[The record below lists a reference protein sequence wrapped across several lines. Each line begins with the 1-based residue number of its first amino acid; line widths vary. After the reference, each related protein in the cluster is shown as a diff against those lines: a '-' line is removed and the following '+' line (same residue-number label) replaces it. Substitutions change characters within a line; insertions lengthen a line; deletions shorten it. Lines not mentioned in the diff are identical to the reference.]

1 MRISV
6 IGCGYLG
13 AVHAATLASMGHTVV
28 GIDVDAAKVE
38 QLGRGAAP
46 FFEPGLDELLRDGIA
61 TARLSFSTDF
71 ADAAGSQLHFLCVG
85 TPQSKTSGGAD
96 LSYVVAATE
105 ALLPHLAAGSAVVG
119 KSTVPVGTVDMLRG
133 VLFPRPDVLLG
144 WNPEFLRQGT
154 AVKDSLV
161 PDRLVYGVPEDG
173 VPADSG
179 PAGPASSANS
189 GPANT
194 GPAGTGARNTGPAN
208 TGPASSA
215 NTGPADSGAPNTG
228 PANTGPASSANSGAA
243 ITAALDAVYAPL
255 LAAGIP
261 RLVCNFATAEL
272 IKSASNAYLATKLSF
287 INAMAELCDATGTD
301 VKQLGAAMGMDP
313 RIGGRYLH
321 AGLGFGGGCLPKDI
335 RSLRVQASGLGVD
348 SVDQWMD
355 VVDSINRDQRA
366 RTVKLAAELC
376 GGQLSGRRVTVL
388 GAAFKPDT
396 DDIRDSPALDVAL
409 QLASAGAHVTVTD
422 PAAIN
427 NAWLRYPQLRFE
439 PSTSQALEGAE
450 LVLLLTEWDEYA
462 ALSPADAGALVRRR
476 NLLDA
481 RNVLDA
487 SVWEADGWT
496 VRGLGRGSAPS
507 PSAAGITAAGTTAA
521 KPSPTKPSAATATQ
535 LSPAGHRPG

>member
-13 AVHAATLASMGHTVV
+13 AVHAATLASMGHSVV

-46 FFEPGLDELLRDGIA
+46 FFEPGLDELLRDGV
-61 TARLSFSTDF
+61 TTGRLSFSTDF
-71 ADAAGSQLHFLCVG
+71 ADAARAQLHFLCVG
-85 TPQSKTSGGAD
+85 TPQSKTSDGAD
-96 LSYVVAATE
+96 LSYLVAATE
-105 ALLPHLAAGSAVVG
+105 ALLPHLAARSAVVG

-133 VLFPRPDVLLG
+133 VLSARPDVLLG

-161 PDRLVYGVPEDG
+161 PDRLVYGVPGGGTTGERDTG
-173 VPADSG
+173 TPG
-179 PAGPASSANS
+179 P
-189 GPANT
+189 
-194 GPAGTGARNTGPAN
+194 
-208 TGPASSA
+208 
-215 NTGPADSGAPNTG
+215 
-228 PANTGPASSANSGAA
+228 GAA
-243 ITAALDAVYAPL
+243 VTAALDAVYEPL

-287 INAMAELCDATGTD
+287 INAMAELCDATGAD
-301 VKQLGAAMGMDP
+301 VKQLGAAMGFDP
-313 RIGGRYLH
+313 RIGSRYLH

-335 RSLRVQASGLGVD
+335 RSLRVQAAGLGVD
-348 SVDQWMD
+348 SVDQWMA
-355 VVDSINRDQRA
+355 VVDSINQDQRS
-366 RTVKLAAELC
+366 RTVGLARDLC
-376 GGQLSGRRVTVL
+376 GGELGGRRVTVL

-396 DDIRDSPALDVAL
+396 DDIRDSPALAVAL

-439 PSTSQALEGAE
+439 PSTTAALEGAE

-462 ALSPADAGALVRRR
+462 ALRPAAAGALVRRR
-476 NLLDA
+476 TLLDA
-481 RNVLDA
+481 RNAVDA
-487 SVWEADGWT
+487 AAWEAAGWT
-496 VRGLGRGSAPS
+496 VRGLGRGLGRGCASD
-507 PSAAGITAAGTTAA
+507 PSAAARHPLVPAGPTVAGT
-521 KPSPTKPSAATATQ
+521 S
-535 LSPAGHRPG
+535 R

>member
-1 MRISV
+1 M
-6 IGCGYLG
+6 
-13 AVHAATLASMGHTVV
+13 
-28 GIDVDAAKVE
+28 
-38 QLGRGAAP
+38 
-46 FFEPGLDELLRDGIA
+46 
-61 TARLSFSTDF
+61 
-71 ADAAGSQLHFLCVG
+71 G
-85 TPQSKTSGGAD
+85 TPQSKTSDGAD
-96 LSYVVAATE
+96 LSYLVAATE

-133 VLFPRPDVLLG
+133 VLSPRPDVLLG

-161 PDRLVYGVPEDG
+161 PDRLVYGVPDG
-173 VPADSG
+173 GRPRGPPAAPARTGHRAPHPPAD
-179 PAGPASSANS
+179 
-189 GPANT
+189 
-194 GPAGTGARNTGPAN
+194 
-208 TGPASSA
+208 
-215 NTGPADSGAPNTG
+215 
-228 PANTGPASSANSGAA
+228 SGAA

-287 INAMAELCDATGTD
+287 INAMAELCDATGAD
-301 VKQLGAAMGMDP
+301 VKQLGAAMGLDP
-313 RIGGRYLH
+313 RIGSRYLH

-335 RSLRVQASGLGVD
+335 RSLRVQAAGLGVD

-355 VVDSINRDQRA
+355 VVDSINRDQRS
-366 RTVKLAAELC
+366 RTVGLARELC
-376 GGQLSGRRVTVL
+376 GGQLGGRRVTVL

-439 PSTSQALEGAE
+439 PSTAQALDGAE

-462 ALSPADAGALVRRR
+462 ALSPGRRR
-476 NLLDA
+476 GTRPTPDPPGRPERPRRLRLGGGRLDGPRPGPGPHRRHQHHPPERRGTPAGVTPTAEAAPLQPA
-481 RNVLDA
+481 RTRPPKRRA
-487 SVWEADGWT
+487 SPAWT
-496 VRGLGRGSAPS
+496 PAR
-507 PSAAGITAAGTTAA
+507 TAAT
-521 KPSPTKPSAATATQ
+521 PMIS
-535 LSPAGHRPG
+535 

>member
-1 MRISV
+1 MKISV

-28 GIDVDAAKVE
+28 GVDVDAGKVE

-46 FFEPGLDELLRDGIA
+46 FFEPGLDELLRDGI
-61 TARLSFSTDF
+61 TTGRLSFSTDF
-71 ADAAGSQLHFLCVG
+71 ADAGGAELHFLCVG
-85 TPQSKTSGGAD
+85 TPQSKTSDGAD
-96 LSYVVAATE
+96 LSYLVAATE

-119 KSTVPVGTVDMLRG
+119 KSTVPVGTVDMLSG
-133 VLFPRPDVLLG
+133 VLSPRPDVLLG

-161 PDRLVYGVPEDG
+161 PDRLVYGVPDDG
-173 VPADSG
+173 VPARPG
-179 PAGPASSANS
+179 PAA
-189 GPANT
+189 T
-194 GPAGTGARNTGPAN
+194 GPAAT
-208 TGPASSA
+208 SSA
-215 NTGPADSGAPNTG
+215 ATRPDDSA
-228 PANTGPASSANSGAA
+228 AA

-287 INAMAELCDATGTD
+287 INAMAELCDATGAD
-301 VKQLGAAMGMDP
+301 VKLLGAAMGLDP
-313 RIGGRYLH
+313 RIGSRYLH

-335 RSLRVQASGLGVD
+335 RSLRVQAAGLGVD
-348 SVDQWMD
+348 SVDRWMD
-355 VVDSINRDQRA
+355 VVDAINRDQRSRTAAVA
-366 RTVKLAAELC
+366 RELC
-376 GGQLSGRRVTVL
+376 GGQLGGRRVTVL

-427 NAWLRYPQLRFE
+427 NAWLRFPQLRFE
-439 PSTSQALEGAE
+439 PSTAQALDGAE
-450 LVLLLTEWDEYA
+450 LVLLLTEWGEYA
-462 ALSPADAGALVRRR
+462 GLSPADAGTLVRRR
-476 NLLDA
+476 TLLDA

-487 SVWEADGWT
+487 SAWEAEGWT
-496 VRGLGRGSAPS
+496 VRGLGRGH
-507 PSAAGITAAGTTAA
+507 TAGTIT
-521 KPSPTKPSAATATQ
+521 TRLSAVA
-535 LSPAGHRPG
+535 HRPA

>member
-28 GIDVDAAKVE
+28 GIDVDAAKVG

-61 TARLSFSTDF
+61 TGRLSFSTEF
-71 ADAAGSQLHFLCVG
+71 ADAGPAQLHFLCVG
-85 TPQSKTSGGAD
+85 TPQSKTSDGAD
-96 LSYVVAATE
+96 LSYLVAATE

-133 VLFPRPDVLLG
+133 VLSPRRPDVRLG

-173 VPADSG
+173 SPGNGTPDG
-179 PAGPASSANS
+179 GPASAGPDSPTAS
-189 GPANT
+189 GAT
-194 GPAGTGARNTGPAN
+194 AHTARTGAAAT
-208 TGPASSA
+208 
-215 NTGPADSGAPNTG
+215 
-228 PANTGPASSANSGAA
+228 GAA

-287 INAMAELCDATGTD
+287 INAMAELCDATGAD
-301 VKQLGAAMGMDP
+301 VKQLGAAMGFDP
-313 RIGGRYLH
+313 RIGSRYLH

-335 RSLRVQASGLGVD
+335 RSLRVQAAGLGVD
-348 SVDQWMD
+348 SVDQWMA
-355 VVDSINRDQRA
+355 VVDSINQDQRA
-366 RTVKLAAELC
+366 RTVGLARELC
-376 GGQLSGRRVTVL
+376 GGQLGGRRVTVL
-388 GAAFKPDT
+388 GAAFNPDT
-396 DDIRDSPALDVAL
+396 DDIRDSPALAVAL

-439 PSTSQALEGAE
+439 PSTAASLEGAE

-462 ALSPADAGALVRRR
+462 SLRPAVAGALVRRR
-476 NLLDA
+476 TLLDA
-481 RNVLDA
+481 RNAVDA
-487 SVWEADGWT
+487 AAWEAAGWT
-496 VRGLGRGSAPS
+496 VRGLGRGRATDPGG
-507 PSAAGITAAGTTAA
+507 AAHHQSVPATPAT
-521 KPSPTKPSAATATQ
+521 AATAG
-535 LSPAGHRPG
+535 APG